1 MWRAKQKQS
10 KGNLQSTDTEKIEN
24 GQSLICEKN
33 YDLSF
38 IKKGEVPKF

>member
-10 KGNLQSTDTEKIEN
+10 KGNLDTEKIEN

>member
-1 MWRAKQKQS
+1 MESKTKTKQRK
-10 KGNLQSTDTEKIEN
+10 STDTEKIEN